1 MMDADEGKKQLENMD
16 NWVDYGFGGYE
27 DSTVMLRKLCGLDW
41 IPEVKDMS
49 NYLDTWNLAM
59 KDYTKSFHNYLG
71 LIGLV
76 SKDEHLALIGKYKEL
91 KKTFESQGKE
101 ILDREDRIADQKKQM
116 SSMKAILTKQKKEI
130 ENQKKIAAEQKKE
143 LLSRN
148 RKMENQKKQVAD
160 QKEVIA
166 AQKKE
171 IAIQEKVVA
180 DRQKE
185 FADQKKM
192 LTDQRKEIKN
202 GLAAIKQ
209 LQSKKV
215 GK

>member
-1 MMDADEGKKQLENMD
+1 MMDADEGKKQLENMV

-27 DSTVMLRKLCGLDW
+27 DLTAMFRKLCGLDW
-41 IPEVKDMS
+41 ILEVKDMS
-49 NYLDTWNLAM
+49 NYLDTWKMAM
-59 KDYTKSFHNYLG
+59 NDYTKSFHNYLG

-76 SKDEHLALIGKYKEL
+76 SEDEHLALTGKYKEL

-101 ILDREDRIADQKKQM
+101 ILDRDDRIADQKKQM

-160 QKEVIA
+160 QEQVIA

-171 IAIQEKVVA
+171 IAIQKKAFA

-192 LTDQRKEIKN
+192 LADQRKEIKN

>member
-1 MMDADEGKKQLENMD
+1 MMDADEGKKQLENMV

-27 DSTVMLRKLCGLDW
+27 DSTAMFRKLCGLDW

-76 SKDEHLALIGKYKEL
+76 SKDEHLALIDKYKEL

-101 ILDREDRIADQKKQM
+101 ILERDDRIADQKKQM
-116 SSMKAILTKQKKEI
+116 SSMEAILTKQKKEI
-130 ENQKKIAAEQKKE
+130 ENQKKA
-143 LLSRN
+143 
-148 RKMENQKKQVAD
+148 
-160 QKEVIA
+160 
-166 AQKKE
+166 
-171 IAIQEKVVA
+171 VA

-185 FADQKKM
+185 FANQKKM
-192 LTDQRKEIKN
+192 LADQRKEIKN

>member
-1 MMDADEGKKQLENMD
+1 MDADEGKKQLENMV
-16 NWVDYGFGGYE
+16 NWVDYGFGGSE
-27 DSTVMLRKLCGLDW
+27 NLTAMFRKLYGLDW
-41 IPEVKDMS
+41 MPEVKDMS

-59 KDYTKSFHNYLG
+59 KDYTKPFHNYLG

-76 SKDEHLALIGKYKEL
+76 SKDNHLALIGNYKEL
-91 KKTFESQGKE
+91 NKTFESQGKE
-101 ILDREDRIADQKKQM
+101 ILDRDDRIADQKKQM

-130 ENQKKIAAEQKKE
+130 ENQKKIAAGQKKE
-143 LLSRN
+143 LLSQN
-148 RKMENQKKQVAD
+148 RKMENQKKQIAD

-171 IAIQEKVVA
+171 IAVQKKAVA

-192 LTDQRKEIKN
+192 IADQKKEIKN
-202 GLAAIKQ
+202 GLAALEQ
-209 LQSKKV
+209 LQGNKV
-215 GK
+215 VK

>member
-1 MMDADEGKKQLENMD
+1 MMDADEGKKQLENMV

-27 DSTVMLRKLCGLDW
+27 DSTAMFRKLCGLDW

-76 SKDEHLALIGKYKEL
+76 SKDEHLALTGKYKEL

-101 ILDREDRIADQKKQM
+101 LLDRDDRIADQKKQM

-148 RKMENQKKQVAD
+148 RKIENQQKQVAD

-171 IAIQEKVVA
+171 LAIQKRAVDE
-180 DRQKE
+180 RQKE

>member
-1 MMDADEGKKQLENMD
+1 MMDADEGKRQLENMV

-27 DSTVMLRKLCGLDW
+27 DSTAMFRKLCGLDW

-59 KDYTKSFHNYLG
+59 KDYTKSFHDYLG

-91 KKTFESQGKE
+91 KKTFESQEKE
-101 ILDREDRIADQKKQM
+101 ILDRDERIADQKKQM

-130 ENQKKIAAEQKKE
+130 EIQKKIVAGQKKE
-143 LLSRN
+143 LLSQN
-148 RKMENQKKQVAD
+148 KKMENQKKQVAE
-160 QKEVIA
+160 QKEDIA

-171 IAIQEKVVA
+171 IADQKKAVD

-192 LTDQRKEIKN
+192 LADQRKEIKN

>member
-1 MMDADEGKKQLENMD
+1 MMDADEGKKQLENMV

-27 DSTVMLRKLCGLDW
+27 DSTAMFRKLYGLDW

-49 NYLDTWNLAM
+49 NYLDTWNLAV

-76 SKDEHLALIGKYKEL
+76 SKDEHLALTGKYKEL

-101 ILDREDRIADQKKQM
+101 LLDRDDRIADQKKQM

-148 RKMENQKKQVAD
+148 RKIENQQKQVAD

-171 IAIQEKVVA
+171 LAIQKRAVA

>member
-1 MMDADEGKKQLENMD
+1 MMDADEGKKQLENTV

-27 DSTVMLRKLCGLDW
+27 DLTAMFKKFYGLDW
-41 IPEVKDMS
+41 MPEVKDMS
-49 NYLDTWNLAM
+49 NYLDTWNVAM
-59 KDYTKSFHNYLG
+59 KDYTKSFHSYLG

-101 ILDREDRIADQKKQM
+101 ILDRDDRIADQKKQM

-130 ENQKKIAAEQKKE
+130 ENQKKIAAGQKRE
-143 LLSRN
+143 LLSQN
-148 RKMENQKKQVAD
+148 GKMENQTKQVAD

-166 AQKKE
+166 AQKIE
-171 IAIQEKVVA
+171 IAVQKKVVA

-185 FADQKKM
+185 IAAHKKMLADQKK
-192 LTDQRKEIKN
+192 EITN

-209 LQSKKV
+209 LQSNKV
-215 GK
+215 SK

>member
-1 MMDADEGKKQLENMD
+1 MMDADEGKKQLENMV

-27 DSTVMLRKLCGLDW
+27 DSTAMLRKLCGLDW
-41 IPEVKDMS
+41 IPGVKDMS

-59 KDYTKSFHNYLG
+59 KDYTKSFHNYLS

-130 ENQKKIAAEQKKE
+130 ENQKKIAAGQKKE
-143 LLSRN
+143 LLSQN

-160 QKEVIA
+160 QKEDIA
-166 AQKKE
+166 ALKEE
-171 IAIQEKVVA
+171 IAVQKIAVA

-185 FADQKKM
+185 FADQKKI
-192 LTDQRKEIKN
+192 LADQKKEIKN